1 MAIIIATISI
11 MCAFSCNNII
21 IAGKSRS
28 FGAGSRKQ
36 EILLDDTKC
45 TGGESTLLECQ
56 NNMQNNCNHEEDAGV
71 ICDTRA
77 GKKIAI
83 PIAHAQ

>member
-1 MAIIIATISI
+1 MHFHAIV
-11 MCAFSCNNII
+11 
-21 IAGKSRS
+21 GKSRS

-77 GKKIAI
+77 GKR
-83 PIAHAQ
+83 